1 MTRSDKSPTLWLL
14 QSGWGRAAMGRR
26 TLVNMQGVR
35 GAEQR
40 LRGEEAVEV
49 ARGLRLMNLGGGRAA
64 LRR

>member
-1 MTRSDKSPTLWLL
+1 
-14 QSGWGRAAMGRR
+14 MGRR

-35 GAEQR
+35 GAKQR